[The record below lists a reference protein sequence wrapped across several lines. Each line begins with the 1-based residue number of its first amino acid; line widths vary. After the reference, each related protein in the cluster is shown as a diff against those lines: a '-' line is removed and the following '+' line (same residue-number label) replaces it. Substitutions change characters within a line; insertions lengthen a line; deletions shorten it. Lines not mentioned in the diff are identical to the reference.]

1 MYIVNPKKE
10 FLKINPESFF
20 INNQEVGAWM
30 FSSGVPEWGHIQWCI
45 ENFIKPDLNFV
56 DIGAHIGTY
65 SWSIAP
71 YANQVYSFECNPEVY
86 NCLCANI
93 FLKDL
98 NHKIKAYN
106 FGLSSEE
113 GESTYYIRSK
123 DGGGNGFTFL
133 GEKREESSLGTLQLP
148 LKRLD
153 DLNIENIGLIKIDVE
168 GHEIHVLKG
177 ALETLKRNNYPP
189 ILFESWDEWRENHEH
204 YIPSSKL
211 RSDLFQY
218 LKELGYKI
226 EPVGK
231 NSEIFL
237 AQFNQSF

>member
-1 MYIVNPKKE
+1 MYIVNPEKE
-10 FLKINPESFF
+10 FRTVDPDSFF
-20 INNQEVGAWM
+20 INNFEVGKWM
-30 FSSGVPEWGHIQWCI
+30 FSSGIPEFGHIQWCVQNLI
-45 ENFIKPDLNFV
+45 SKDKNFV

-71 YANQVYSFECNPEVY
+71 YANHTYSFECNPEVY

-93 FLKDL
+93 FLKGL
-98 NHKIKAYN
+98 SHQITAHN
-106 FGLSSEE
+106 FGISSESSV
-113 GESTYYIRSK
+113 STYYVRSQ

-133 GEKREESSLGTLQLP
+133 GEKREEASLGTLLLP

-177 ALETLKRNNYPP
+177 ALETLKRSDYPP
-189 ILFESWDEWRENHEH
+189 ILFESWDEWRETTEH
-204 YIPSSKL
+204 FIPASQL

-218 LKELGYKI
+218 LKELGYSI
-226 EPVGK
+226 EPLGK
-231 NSEIFL
+231 GSEIFL
-237 AQFNQSF
+237 AKFNR